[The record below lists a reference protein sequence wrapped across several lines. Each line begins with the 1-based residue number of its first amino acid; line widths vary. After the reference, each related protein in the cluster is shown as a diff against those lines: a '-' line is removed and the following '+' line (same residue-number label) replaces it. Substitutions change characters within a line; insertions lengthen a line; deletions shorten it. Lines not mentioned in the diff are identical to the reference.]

1 MLAAVCSKSGVGLV
15 CYILAQM
22 TVYMLCPELVLSSEK
37 ISQKFELTKFLD
49 EMGKH
54 GGTQT
59 E

>member
-15 CYILAQM
+15 CYVLAQM

-54 GGTQT
+54 GGT
-59 E
+59 